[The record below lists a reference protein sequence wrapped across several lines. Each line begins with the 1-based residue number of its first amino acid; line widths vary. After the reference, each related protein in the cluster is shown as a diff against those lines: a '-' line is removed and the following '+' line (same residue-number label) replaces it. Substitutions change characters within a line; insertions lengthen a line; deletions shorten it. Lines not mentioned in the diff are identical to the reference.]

1 MLHFKDEFETPN
13 VKIIRHCI
21 GSFGVNTYFLIS
33 QKTKMA
39 AVIDPG
45 GEVPTLLEALKAE
58 GASVTHI
65 LFTHAH
71 IDHVY
76 GAEELKKAL
85 PEAKITYHSKDQI
98 VADTLSD
105 MARMFGVPSCT
116 MPARE
121 IDLAEDPEFSI
132 GDIQLRSFLTPGH
145 TPGGVCY
152 YIPEEKL
159 LFSGD
164 TLFKNSV
171 GRTDFEGGSGEDLM
185 KSLQLLQE
193 VIPDDVQ
200 VLPGH
205 GKYTTMGTEKK
216 TNFYFHVDRW
226 RK

>member
-1 MLHFKDEFETPN
+1 MLHYNDEFETPN
-13 VKIIRHCI
+13 VKVMRYCMN
-21 GSFGVNTYFLIS
+21 SFGVNTYLLIS
-33 QKTKMA
+33 KKTKIA

-45 GEVPTLLEALKAE
+45 GEVPTLIDALKSE
-58 GASVTHI
+58 GAKVSHI
-65 LFTHAH
+65 LITHAH

-76 GAEELKKAL
+76 GAEGIKQAF
-85 PEAKITYHSKDQI
+85 PEARITYHSKDQI
-98 VADTLSD
+98 VADSLSD

-116 MPARE
+116 MPAQE
-121 IDLAEDPEFSI
+121 IDLAKDPEFSV
-132 GDIQLRSFLTPGH
+132 GDIQLRSLLTPGH
-145 TPGGVCY
+145 TPGGVCF

-171 GRTDFEGGSGEDLM
+171 GRTDFEGGSGEELM
-185 KSLQLLQE
+185 QSLKLLQE

-205 GKYTTMGTEKK
+205 GKYTTMGIEKK

-226 RK
+226 R

>member
-1 MLHFKDEFETPN
+1 MLHYKDEFETAN

-33 QKTKMA
+33 KKTKIA

-58 GASVTHI
+58 NAKVTHI

-76 GAEELKKAL
+76 GAAELKKAL
-85 PEAKITYHSKDQI
+85 PEAKITYHALEKR
-98 VADTLSD
+98 VVETLPD
-105 MARMFGVPSCT
+105 MARMFGIASCS
-116 MPARE
+116 MPAQE
-121 IDLAEDPEFSI
+121 VDLAQKPEFPI
-132 GDIQLRSFLTPGH
+132 GDIPLRSFLTPGH
-145 TPGGVCY
+145 TPGGVCF

-171 GRTDFEGGSGEDLM
+171 GRTDFEGGSGEELM
-185 KSLQLLQE
+185 KSLKLLQDA
-193 VIPDDVQ
+193 IPDDVQ

-205 GKYTTMGTEKK
+205 GKYTTMGIEKQ

-226 RK
+226 R